1 MQKLHCCLF
10 CVEAILYFF
19 NHVIGMTVPL
29 SIFKN
34 ATSQMFDR
42 VLNTPLKHKV
52 LISKNSMIGEDTPR
66 R

>member
-10 CVEAILYFF
+10 CVEAIQYFF

-34 ATSQMFDR
+34 AKSQMFDR
-42 VLNTPLKHKV
+42 VLETPLKHKV
-52 LISKNSMIGEDTPR
+52 LI
-66 R
+66 